1 MFSAFPEST
10 FAQKPFKIVIDA
22 GHGGKDPG
30 RPNKSGIKE
39 KNIVLNIAL
48 DLGKKLKNSGN
59 EVIYTRDKDV
69 FLTLRQRA
77 KIANDVDADLFISI
91 HCNAFHDSSVHGS
104 ETFVYG
110 LHVSQ
115 ANFNI
120 AKKENEINF
129 IDDHYLDD
137 EETYSPTSTESVIK
151 PGLTELVNQI
161 LPQVQLQIEAVMKNA
176 EIVLQN
182 INTLFDDE
190 TKKELKSSIEDFSNL
205 TSSLSETSDEISKL
219 IANNSENLTNSL
231 ADFRSASNNIKSI
244 TDSLNTDDINS
255 ITINLNS
262 LVNNLN
268 SITTSLKNSEG
279 TAGKLINDKSIY
291 DNLENATNQLNRLI
305 EDIKLNPNRYINFSV
320 FGKKNK

>member
-1 MFSAFPEST
+1 MKFTKEIKVGFLAVLGIMMSVFSYNYLKGINLFEKNRKFTVKYEKVDGLSVSNPVT
-10 FAQKPFKIVIDA
+10 MNGFKIGKVQKINFNSNNTRELLVDIVIDNDVVFPKTSLA
-22 GHGGKDPG
+22 ELYETGLIGGKAIAIIPDYQNDSTVAVDG
-30 RPNKSGIKE
+30 D
-39 KNIVLNIAL
+39 VLK
-48 DLGKKLKNSGN
+48 G
-59 EVIYTRDKDV
+59 
-69 FLTLRQRA
+69 
-77 KIANDVDADLFISI
+77 
-91 HCNAFHDSSVHGS
+91 
-104 ETFVYG
+104 
-110 LHVSQ
+110 
-115 ANFNI
+115 
-120 AKKENEINF
+120 
-129 IDDHYLDD
+129 
-137 EETYSPTSTESVIK
+137 VIK

-205 TSSLSETSDEISKL
+205 TKSLSDTSNEISNL

-244 TDSLNTDDINS
+244 TDSLNSDDINS
-255 ITINLNS
+255 LTTNLSS

-268 SITTSLKNSEG
+268 SITTSLKNSDG
-279 TAGKLINDKSIY
+279 TAGKLINDKSVY
-291 DNLENATNQLNRLI
+291 ENLENATNQLNQLI

>member
-1 MFSAFPEST
+1 MKFTKEIKVGFLAVLGIMMSVFSYNYLKGINLFDKNRKFIVKYEKVDGLSVSNPVT
-10 FAQKPFKIVIDA
+10 MNGFKIGKVQKINFNSKNTRELLVDIIIDNDVIFPKTSLA
-22 GHGGKDPG
+22 ELYETGLIGGKAIAIIPDY
-30 RPNKSGIKE
+30 
-39 KNIVLNIAL
+39 KNDSTIAI
-48 DLGKKLKNSGN
+48 DGDYLKG
-59 EVIYTRDKDV
+59 
-69 FLTLRQRA
+69 
-77 KIANDVDADLFISI
+77 
-91 HCNAFHDSSVHGS
+91 
-104 ETFVYG
+104 
-110 LHVSQ
+110 
-115 ANFNI
+115 
-120 AKKENEINF
+120 
-129 IDDHYLDD
+129 
-137 EETYSPTSTESVIK
+137 VIK

-219 IANNSENLTNSL
+219 ITDNSENLTNSL
-231 ADFRSASNNIKSI
+231 SDFRSASNNIKSI
-244 TDSLNTDDINS
+244 TDSLNSDDIKS
-255 ITINLNS
+255 ITMNLNS

-305 EDIKLNPNRYINFSV
+305 EDIKLNPSRYINFSV

>member
-1 MFSAFPEST
+1 MKFTKEIKVGFLAILGIMMSVFSYNYLKGINLFEKNRKFTVKYEKVDGLSVSNPVT
-10 FAQKPFKIVIDA
+10 MNGFKIGKVQKINFNSKNTRELLVDIVIVNDVIFPKTSLA
-22 GHGGKDPG
+22 ELYETGLIGGKAIAIIPDY
-30 RPNKSGIKE
+30 
-39 KNIVLNIAL
+39 KNDSTIAI
-48 DLGKKLKNSGN
+48 DGDYLKG
-59 EVIYTRDKDV
+59 
-69 FLTLRQRA
+69 
-77 KIANDVDADLFISI
+77 
-91 HCNAFHDSSVHGS
+91 
-104 ETFVYG
+104 
-110 LHVSQ
+110 
-115 ANFNI
+115 
-120 AKKENEINF
+120 
-129 IDDHYLDD
+129 
-137 EETYSPTSTESVIK
+137 VIK

-205 TSSLSETSDEISKL
+205 TNSFSETSDEISKL

-231 ADFRSASNNIKSI
+231 SDFKSATSNIKIITDNLKSNDIKSI
-244 TDSLNTDDINS
+244 TT
-255 ITINLNS
+255 NLNS

-291 DNLENATNQLNRLI
+291 DNLESATNQLNRLI

-320 FGKKNK
+320 FGKKK

>member
-1 MFSAFPEST
+1 MHKKLLMKFTKEIKVGFLAVLGIMMSVFSYNYLKGINLFDKNRKFIVKYEKVDGLSVSNPVT
-10 FAQKPFKIVIDA
+10 MNGFKIGKVQKINFNSKNTRELLVDIIIDNDVIFPKTSLA
-22 GHGGKDPG
+22 ELYETGLIGGKAIAIIPDY
-30 RPNKSGIKE
+30 
-39 KNIVLNIAL
+39 KNDSTIAL
-48 DLGKKLKNSGN
+48 DGDYLKG
-59 EVIYTRDKDV
+59 
-69 FLTLRQRA
+69 
-77 KIANDVDADLFISI
+77 
-91 HCNAFHDSSVHGS
+91 
-104 ETFVYG
+104 
-110 LHVSQ
+110 
-115 ANFNI
+115 
-120 AKKENEINF
+120 
-129 IDDHYLDD
+129 
-137 EETYSPTSTESVIK
+137 VIK

-231 ADFRSASNNIKSI
+231 SDFRSASNNIKSI
-244 TDSLNTDDINS
+244 TDSLNSDDIKS
-255 ITINLNS
+255 MTTNLNS

-305 EDIKLNPNRYINFSV
+305 EDIKLNPSRYINFSV

>member
-1 MFSAFPEST
+1 MKFTKEIKVGFLAVLGIMMSVFSYNYLKGINLFEKNRKFTVKYEKVDGLSVSNPVT
-10 FAQKPFKIVIDA
+10 MNGFKIGKVQKINFNSNNTRELLVDIVIDNDVVFA
-22 GHGGKDPG
+22 KTSLAELYETGLIGGKAIAIIPDYQNDSTVAVDG
-30 RPNKSGIKE
+30 D
-39 KNIVLNIAL
+39 VLK
-48 DLGKKLKNSGN
+48 G
-59 EVIYTRDKDV
+59 
-69 FLTLRQRA
+69 
-77 KIANDVDADLFISI
+77 
-91 HCNAFHDSSVHGS
+91 
-104 ETFVYG
+104 
-110 LHVSQ
+110 
-115 ANFNI
+115 
-120 AKKENEINF
+120 
-129 IDDHYLDD
+129 
-137 EETYSPTSTESVIK
+137 VIK

-205 TSSLSETSDEISKL
+205 TKSLSDTSNEISNL

-244 TDSLNTDDINS
+244 TDSLNSDDINS
-255 ITINLNS
+255 LTTNLNS

-268 SITTSLKNSEG
+268 SITTSLKNSDG
-279 TAGKLINDKSIY
+279 TAGKLINDKSVY
-291 DNLENATNQLNRLI
+291 ENLENATNQLNQLI

>member
-1 MFSAFPEST
+1 MKFTKEIKVGFLAVLGIMMSVFSYNYLKGINLFEKNRKFTVKYEKVDGLSVSNPVT
-10 FAQKPFKIVIDA
+10 MNGFKIGKVQKINFYSKNTRELLVDIVIENNVIFPKTSLA
-22 GHGGKDPG
+22 ELYETGLIGGKAIAIIPDY
-30 RPNKSGIKE
+30 
-39 KNIVLNIAL
+39 KNDSTIAI
-48 DLGKKLKNSGN
+48 DGDYLKG
-59 EVIYTRDKDV
+59 
-69 FLTLRQRA
+69 
-77 KIANDVDADLFISI
+77 
-91 HCNAFHDSSVHGS
+91 
-104 ETFVYG
+104 
-110 LHVSQ
+110 
-115 ANFNI
+115 
-120 AKKENEINF
+120 
-129 IDDHYLDD
+129 
-137 EETYSPTSTESVIK
+137 VIK

-205 TSSLSETSDEISKL
+205 TNSFLETSDQISKL

-231 ADFRSASNNIKSI
+231 ADFRSASSNIKNI
-244 TDSLNTDDINS
+244 TDSLSSDDINS
-255 ITINLNS
+255 ITTNLNS
-262 LVNNLN
+262 LLNNLN

>member
-1 MFSAFPEST
+1 MKFTKEIKVGFLAVLGIMMSVFSYNYLKGINLFDKNRKFIVKYEKVDGLSVSNPVT
-10 FAQKPFKIVIDA
+10 MNGFKIGKVQKINFNSKNTRELLVDIIIDNDVIFPKTSLA
-22 GHGGKDPG
+22 ELYETGLIGGKAIAIIPDY
-30 RPNKSGIKE
+30 
-39 KNIVLNIAL
+39 KNDSTIAT
-48 DLGKKLKNSGN
+48 DGDYLKG
-59 EVIYTRDKDV
+59 
-69 FLTLRQRA
+69 
-77 KIANDVDADLFISI
+77 
-91 HCNAFHDSSVHGS
+91 
-104 ETFVYG
+104 
-110 LHVSQ
+110 
-115 ANFNI
+115 
-120 AKKENEINF
+120 
-129 IDDHYLDD
+129 
-137 EETYSPTSTESVIK
+137 VIK

-182 INTLFDDE
+182 INTLFDVE

-219 IANNSENLTNSL
+219 IADNSENLTNSL
-231 ADFRSASNNIKSI
+231 SDFRSASNNIKSI
-244 TDSLNTDDINS
+244 TDSLNSDDIKS

-305 EDIKLNPNRYINFSV
+305 EDIKLNPRRYINFSV

>member
-1 MFSAFPEST
+1 MKFTKEIKVGFLAVLGIMMSVFSYNYLKGINLFDKNRKFIVKYEKVDGLSVSNPVT
-10 FAQKPFKIVIDA
+10 MNGFKIGKVQKINFNSKNTRELLVDIIIENDVIFPKTSLA
-22 GHGGKDPG
+22 ELYETGLIGGKAIAIIPDY
-30 RPNKSGIKE
+30 
-39 KNIVLNIAL
+39 KNDSTIAI
-48 DLGKKLKNSGN
+48 DGDYLKG
-59 EVIYTRDKDV
+59 
-69 FLTLRQRA
+69 
-77 KIANDVDADLFISI
+77 
-91 HCNAFHDSSVHGS
+91 
-104 ETFVYG
+104 
-110 LHVSQ
+110 
-115 ANFNI
+115 
-120 AKKENEINF
+120 
-129 IDDHYLDD
+129 
-137 EETYSPTSTESVIK
+137 VIK

-231 ADFRSASNNIKSI
+231 SDFRSASNNIKSI
-244 TDSLNTDDINS
+244 TDSLNSDDIKS
-255 ITINLNS
+255 MTTNLNS

-305 EDIKLNPNRYINFSV
+305 EDIKLNPSRYINFSV

>member
-1 MFSAFPEST
+1 MSNPVT
-10 FAQKPFKIVIDA
+10 MNGFKIGKVQKINFNSKNTRELLVDIIIDNDVIFPKTSLA
-22 GHGGKDPG
+22 ELYETGLIGGKAIAIIPDY
-30 RPNKSGIKE
+30 
-39 KNIVLNIAL
+39 KNDSTIAL
-48 DLGKKLKNSGN
+48 DGDYLKG
-59 EVIYTRDKDV
+59 
-69 FLTLRQRA
+69 
-77 KIANDVDADLFISI
+77 
-91 HCNAFHDSSVHGS
+91 
-104 ETFVYG
+104 
-110 LHVSQ
+110 
-115 ANFNI
+115 
-120 AKKENEINF
+120 
-129 IDDHYLDD
+129 
-137 EETYSPTSTESVIK
+137 VIK

-231 ADFRSASNNIKSI
+231 SDFRSASNNIKSI
-244 TDSLNTDDINS
+244 TDSLNSDDIKS
-255 ITINLNS
+255 MTTNLNS

-279 TAGKLINDKSIY
+279 TAGKLINNKSIY

-305 EDIKLNPNRYINFSV
+305 EDIKLNPSRYINFSV

>member
-1 MFSAFPEST
+1 MKFTKEIKVGFLAVLGIMMSVFSYNYLKGINLFDNNRKFIVKYEKVDGLSVSNPVT
-10 FAQKPFKIVIDA
+10 MNGFKIGKVQKINFNSKNTRELLVDIIIDNDVIFPKTSLA
-22 GHGGKDPG
+22 ELYETGLIGGKAIAIIPDY
-30 RPNKSGIKE
+30 
-39 KNIVLNIAL
+39 KNDSTIAI
-48 DLGKKLKNSGN
+48 DGDYLKG
-59 EVIYTRDKDV
+59 
-69 FLTLRQRA
+69 
-77 KIANDVDADLFISI
+77 
-91 HCNAFHDSSVHGS
+91 
-104 ETFVYG
+104 
-110 LHVSQ
+110 
-115 ANFNI
+115 
-120 AKKENEINF
+120 
-129 IDDHYLDD
+129 
-137 EETYSPTSTESVIK
+137 VIK

-161 LPQVQLQIEAVMKNA
+161 LPQVQLQIEAVMKKA

-219 IANNSENLTNSL
+219 IADNSENLTNSL
-231 ADFRSASNNIKSI
+231 SDFRSASNNIKSI
-244 TDSLNTDDINS
+244 TDSLNSDDIKS

-305 EDIKLNPNRYINFSV
+305 EDIKLNPSRYINFSV

>member
-1 MFSAFPEST
+1 MKFTKEIKVGFLAVLGIMMSVFSYNYLKGINLFDKNRKFIVKYEKVDGLSVSNPVT
-10 FAQKPFKIVIDA
+10 MNGFKIGKVQKINFNSKNTRELLVDIIIDNDVIFPKTSLA
-22 GHGGKDPG
+22 ELYETGLIGGKAIAIIPDY
-30 RPNKSGIKE
+30 
-39 KNIVLNIAL
+39 KNDSTIAI
-48 DLGKKLKNSGN
+48 DGDYLKG
-59 EVIYTRDKDV
+59 
-69 FLTLRQRA
+69 
-77 KIANDVDADLFISI
+77 
-91 HCNAFHDSSVHGS
+91 
-104 ETFVYG
+104 
-110 LHVSQ
+110 
-115 ANFNI
+115 
-120 AKKENEINF
+120 
-129 IDDHYLDD
+129 
-137 EETYSPTSTESVIK
+137 VIK

-219 IANNSENLTNSL
+219 ITDNSENLTNSL
-231 ADFRSASNNIKSI
+231 SDFRSASNNIKSI
-244 TDSLNTDDINS
+244 TDSLNSDDIKS
-255 ITINLNS
+255 MTTNLNS

-305 EDIKLNPNRYINFSV
+305 EDIKLNPSRYINFSV